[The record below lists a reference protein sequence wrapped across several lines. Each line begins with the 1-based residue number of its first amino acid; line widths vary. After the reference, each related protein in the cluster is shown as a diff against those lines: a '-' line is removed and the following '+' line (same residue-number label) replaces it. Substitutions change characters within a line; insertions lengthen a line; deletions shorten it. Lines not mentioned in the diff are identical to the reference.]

1 MGIPVRNKG
10 NSTRQSEKTNA
21 VINRGNEQ
29 KDANAINDSFPNP
42 KLVDSTIGMR
52 HDNKAAFA
60 LMYDSPDYQAKSEIT
75 LVAGA
80 LGAGQSELTPEGK
93 PTTYGSRNAL
103 DAANIVLSEATD
115 NTGIKTQVGNPNY
128 RSLIG
133 AKADTVKMH
142 GREIVEIAAGGEN
155 YLANGSK
162 IKTPYGGVHIV
173 AGNRDSSG
181 DLSLQSMAKGD
192 DLVDYLRQQVEFIQ
206 NLTSVQKSI
215 IEDIIQLKI
224 TLTAFGTAL
233 TAGVGPA
240 IFGAVPAAGGLLVGS
255 VGASAP
261 KNAISLCNN
270 IAVDVNN
277 TLIKNNFLEPYSP
290 KYVLSKFN
298 KVN

>member
-1 MGIPVRNKG
+1 
-10 NSTRQSEKTNA
+10 
-21 VINRGNEQ
+21 
-29 KDANAINDSFPNP
+29 
-42 KLVDSTIGMR
+42 
-52 HDNKAAFA
+52 
-60 LMYDSPDYQAKSEIT
+60 
-75 LVAGA
+75 
-80 LGAGQSELTPEGK
+80 
-93 PTTYGSRNAL
+93 
-103 DAANIVLSEATD
+103 
-115 NTGIKTQVGNPNY
+115 
-128 RSLIG
+128 
-133 AKADTVKMH
+133 
-142 GREIVEIAAGGEN
+142 
-155 YLANGSK
+155 
-162 IKTPYGGVHIV
+162 
-173 AGNRDSSG
+173 
-181 DLSLQSMAKGD
+181 MAKGD

-255 VGASAP
+255 VGASTP